1 MEEIPGRRQTVT
13 IVIDSSVTLG
23 WVYEDEKNER
33 TNHVLDLVMRAG
45 AWVPAIWHLE
55 VANGLRGGI
64 QRRRIDRRFR
74 DGALADLAKL
84 NIKIDGETG
93 TGAWSET
100 LKLADHFRLTL
111 YDACYLELAHRRDLP
126 FATLDREL
134 RAAGR
139 KLGIELLGA

>member
-13 IVIDSSVTLG
+13 IVIDSSITLG
-23 WVYEDEKNER
+23 WVYEDEKSSG
-33 TNHVLDLVMRAG
+33 TSHVLDLVMQTG
-45 AWVPAIWHLE
+45 AWVPAMWHLE
-55 VANGLRGGI
+55 VANGLQGGI
-64 QRRRIDRRFR
+64 RRRRIDRRFR

-93 TGAWSET
+93 VIAWSDT

-111 YDACYLELAHRRDLP
+111 YDTCYLELAHRRDLP
-126 FATLDREL
+126 LATLDREL
-134 RAAGR
+134 RTAGR